1 MFDLYLLESHEVMYH
16 VKFLRWMKTE
26 NLSLCLEWKGHLSVS
41 ANFQKKKKK
50 KWTDESNFLLLDV
63 YVEKTLHR
71 EFTRSAAEMNEE

>member
-41 ANFQKKKKK
+41 AKFQTKKRK
-50 KWTDESNFLLLDV
+50 KWS
-63 YVEKTLHR
+63 R
-71 EFTRSAAEMNEE
+71 PAAGNSYIQLTNQIFYY